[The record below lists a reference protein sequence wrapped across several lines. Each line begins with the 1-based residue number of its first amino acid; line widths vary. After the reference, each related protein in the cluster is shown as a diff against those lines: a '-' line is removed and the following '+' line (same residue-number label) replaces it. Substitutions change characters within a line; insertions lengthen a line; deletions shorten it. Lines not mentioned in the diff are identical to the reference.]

1 MTRVAKC
8 QCGGFRMTVT
18 GDPVMVNMCYCT
30 ECQRRSGMP
39 LTVNAYFSEDVVRIE
54 GEHKTYSRAAPEGR
68 KLHNYFCPTCGPTVG
83 WRADLRPG
91 LIGVAVGSFNDKTFP
106 KPAASI
112 WEDSKC
118 EWLAPPHGVVRFPR
132 ARTG

>member
-1 MTRVAKC
+1 M
-8 QCGGFRMTVT
+8 
-18 GDPVMVNMCYCT
+18 
-30 ECQRRSGMP
+30 
-39 LTVNAYFSEDVVRIE
+39 VRIE

-68 KLHNYFCPTCGPTVG
+68 KLHNYFCPTCGATVG

-118 EWLAPPHGVVRFPR
+118 EWARAAARRRAVP
-132 ARTG
+132 ARTDRLKSHRHIVD